1 MLPTK
6 ENASGSYASLLA
18 IPSNLREPVDEETM
32 KMWRTPT
39 TVDTKDGRD
48 SLKHATKLVQGKTQ
62 RNSGHTVQITLSD
75 EVMMEEIVKNPDLIK
90 VYKDYQMIQRPKLP
104 EQKQFVEF
112 LRNNTSIKE
121 LVEKTN
127 MKKTTIE
134 HWFRRDKSGFSYPSV
149 EDWQKI
155 KPYLK
160 TIQYDKEMTTV
171 VVTDW
176 HEKDQMWPTPTTNG
190 YGQEGQYNNLYN
202 KMITGIITQED
213 FEAMTSYKIQ
223 QMWPT
228 PDANMGERGTQLN
241 WTKTRPSGHHA
252 QYTLNQAVRDNPIM
266 WPTPRAR
273 DFKDGYVVP
282 PSVQSGSRSHTL
294 GTKVVEE
301 KSNNIEKVSL
311 NPDWVEWLMG
321 YDRGWSDLDCDNP
334 QPHDGFQK
342 EPEDIPRVAKGK
354 KNRAKR
360 LKGLG
365 NAVLP
370 QIPMQI
376 ALAIKKTREVELCKN
391 VKKKDVKTKQM

>member
-1 MLPTK
+1 VLPTK
-6 ENASGSYASLLA
+6 EKESGSSASLWATPNTLDHLPQRSKEA
-18 IPSNLREPVDEETM
+18 TLKMQNGHRKGRTKPSNLREQVDGETM

-171 VVTDW
+171 VVTEW
-176 HEKDQMWPTPTTNG
+176 HEKDQMWPTPTTKG
-190 YGQEGQYNNLYN
+190 YGHGSEGQYQNLYK
-202 KMITGIITQED
+202 KMVDGIISQED
-213 FEAMTSYKIQ
+213 LEVMTKTKMENHRSYKK
-223 QMWPT
+223 MT
-228 PDANMGERGTQLN
+228 E
-241 WTKTRPSGHHA
+241 
-252 QYTLNQAVRDNPIM
+252 M

-301 KSNNIEKVSL
+301 NLNNIEKNSL

-321 YDRGWSDLDCDNP
+321 YDRGWTDLDCDNP
-334 QPHDGFQK
+334 QQHDGFIQ
-342 EPEDIPRVAKGK
+342 EPEDIPRVARGK
-354 KNRAKR
+354 KDRAKR

-376 ALAIKKTREVELCKN
+376 ALAIKE
-391 VKKKDVKTKQM
+391 TKLKETK

>member
-104 EQKQFVEF
+104 KQKQFVEF

-252 QYTLNQAVRDNPIM
+252 QYTINQAVRD
-266 WPTPRAR
+266 
-273 DFKDGYVVP
+273 K
-282 PSVQSGSRSHTL
+282 
-294 GTKVVEE
+294 TKEWE
-301 KSNNIEKVSL
+301 KGSL

-334 QPHDGFQK
+334 QPHDGFIK

-391 VKKKDVKTKQM
+391 AKKKDVKTKQM